1 MTYNHY
7 GREASVGRACANPA
21 CGRLLPLGP
30 WSWKLCPRCMA
41 SGKKVPPP
49 EPPREPVSRLLAGFV
64 ALALSIIGWGL
75 VFTLVFV
82 LFGCAGRP
90 KLSTDCWA
98 GLPGVGLCLTV
109 EQREEI
115 GGKP

>member
-1 MTYNHY
+1 VRRRTFDRFLGGPGHFF
-7 GREASVGRACANPA
+7 GRFLVALVIRFGEFEVVFLSLARQRSFTGFDVCA
-21 CGRLLPLGP
+21 
-30 WSWKLCPRCMA
+30 
-41 SGKKVPPP
+41 
-49 EPPREPVSRLLAGFV
+49 RLLAGFV

>member
-75 VFTLVFV
+75 VFSLVFV
-82 LFGCAGRP
+82 LFGCAGR
-90 KLSTDCWA
+90 SACW
-98 GLPGVGLCLTV
+98 GGPGACLTA

>member
-1 MTYNHY
+1 MSYDRY
-7 GREASVGRACANPA
+7 EREPSVRRACANPA

-41 SGKKVPPP
+41 RGKVPPP
-49 EPPREPVSRLLAGFV
+49 QPRREPDEPVSHLLAGLG
-64 ALALSIIGWGL
+64 ALGLSIIGWGL

-82 LFGCAGRP
+82 LFGCATRSPCSGA
-90 KLSTDCWA
+90 A
-98 GLPGVGLCLTV
+98 GACLTV